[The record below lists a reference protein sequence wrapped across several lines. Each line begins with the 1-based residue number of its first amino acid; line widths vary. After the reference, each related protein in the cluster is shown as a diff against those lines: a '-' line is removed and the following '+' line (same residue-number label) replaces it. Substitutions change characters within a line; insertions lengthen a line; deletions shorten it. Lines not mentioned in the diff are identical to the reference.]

1 MKISRLHTYPNIQL
15 LNDIVSSPNLRVA
28 SPFYSSASLRLID
41 PSCVKSLTFITRL
54 PSQYI
59 MPTAFIENDPSFLL
73 ALLSRLGCRMKL
85 FALPDLHAKLY
96 VSDEY
101 VWVGSSNLTL
111 NGFSGKQ
118 EIMIQFE
125 GQSKVWSDVYESYRL
140 DAVAIGKNELK
151 KLSDWVSLGLT
162 NVRSPNRSESHSD
175 LGSKK
180 TPLTLEDF
188 IDWLG
193 DSTQAM
199 ENVRKH
205 LHDRVNGKNY
215 MSGHVP
221 PSFNGAMAFLQL
233 NRKYIGALRG
243 ISDQAIPQQV
253 LDEFAAF
260 VRRFG
265 DQYRGSKGGRWRNY
279 LSVRLGGSQV
289 SGGAG
294 DTIAKKCLVLIPAYA
309 EARRQTQF
317 G

>member
-1 MKISRLHTYPNIQL
+1 MKISKLHTYPNLQL
-15 LNDIVSSPNLRVA
+15 LNEIVASPNLRAA
-28 SPFYSSASLRLID
+28 SPFYSSASLQLID
-41 PSCVKSLTFITRL
+41 PSRVRRLSFITRL

-59 MPTAFIENDPSFLL
+59 MPTAFIENDPSVLL
-73 ALLSRLGCRMKL
+73 ELLRRLGRRMKL
-85 FALPDLHAKLY
+85 FALPELHAKLY
-96 VSDEY
+96 VSDSY

-118 EIMIQFE
+118 EIMIQFD
-125 GQSKVWSDVYESYRL
+125 GQHKAWSDVYESYRL
-140 DAVAIGKNELK
+140 DAVAIGLCELK
-151 KLSDWVSLGLT
+151 KLCEWVSLGLT
-162 NVRSPNRSESHSD
+162 NVQSPTRSESHSD
-175 LGSKK
+175 LGSRK

-193 DSTQAM
+193 DPSQPMA
-199 ENVRKH
+199 NVRKH

-233 NRKYIGALRG
+233 NRKYIGALQG
-243 ISDQAIPQQV
+243 VSDQAIPQQV

-260 VRRFG
+260 VGRFG

-279 LSVRLGGSQV
+279 LSVRLGGAQV

-294 DTIAKKCLVLIPAYA
+294 DTVTKKCLVLIPAYVK
-309 EARRQTQF
+309 ARRQTQF

>member
-1 MKISRLHTYPNIQL
+1 MKILKLHTYPNIQL
-15 LNDIVSSPNLRVA
+15 LNEIVDSPNLRAA
-28 SPFYSSASLRLID
+28 SPFYSSASLQLIN
-41 PSCVKSLTFITRL
+41 PSRVRNFTFITRL

-59 MPTAFIENDPSFLL
+59 MPTAFIENDPLSLL
-73 ALLSRLGCRMKL
+73 DLLTRLRHKMKL
-85 FALPDLHAKLY
+85 FALPELHAKLY
-96 VSDEY
+96 VSDDY
-101 VWVGSSNLTL
+101 VWVGSSNLTI

-118 EIMIQFE
+118 EIMIQFD
-125 GQSKVWSDVYESYRL
+125 GQHKTWSDVYESYRL
-140 DAVAIGKNELK
+140 DAVAIGLSELK
-151 KLSDWVSLGLT
+151 KLSEWVSLGLT
-162 NVRSPNRSESHSD
+162 NVRSPNRSDSHSD
-175 LGSKK
+175 TGSKK

-193 DSTQAM
+193 DPNQPMAD
-199 ENVRKH
+199 VRKH

-233 NRKYIGALRG
+233 NRKYVGALKG
-243 ISDQAIPQQV
+243 VSDQAIPQQV

-279 LSVRLGGSQV
+279 LSVRLGGAQV

-294 DTIAKKCLVLIPAYA
+294 DTVAKKCLVLIPAYVK
-309 EARRQTQF
+309 ARHQTQF

>member
-1 MKISRLHTYPNIQL
+1 MKVSKLHTYPNIHL
-15 LNDIVSSPNLRVA
+15 LNEIVTSRNLRAA
-28 SPFYSSASLRLID
+28 SPFYSSASLQLID
-41 PSCVKSLTFITRL
+41 VSRVKSLSFITRL

-59 MPTAFIENDPSFLL
+59 MPTAFIENDPSPLL
-73 ALLSRLGCRMKL
+73 DLVGKLGRRVKL

-96 VSDEY
+96 VSDDCA
-101 VWVGSSNLTL
+101 WVGSSNFTI

-118 EIMIQFE
+118 EIMIQFD
-125 GQSKVWSDVYESYRL
+125 GQHKAWSDAYESYRI
-140 DAVAIGKNELK
+140 DAVAVGLTELK
-151 KLSDWVSLGLT
+151 KLSEWVSLGLT
-162 NVRSPNRSESHSD
+162 NVRSPLRSESHSD
-175 LGSKK
+175 LGSKR

-193 DSTQAM
+193 DATQPMADL
-199 ENVRKH
+199 RKH

-221 PSFNGAMAFLQL
+221 PSFNGAMSFLQI
-233 NRKYIGALRG
+233 NRKYTRALQG
-243 ISDQAIPQQV
+243 VSDHSIPQPL

-260 VRRFG
+260 VRKFG

-279 LSVRLGGSQV
+279 LSVRLGGVQV

-294 DTIAKKCLVLIPAYA
+294 DTVAKKCLVLIPAYIK
-309 EARRQTQF
+309 ARRQAQF